1 MEDSK
6 YEQGMRIRRKVLGDA
21 HVDRAE
27 ASKTGLDAA
36 FQSLITEFAW
46 GTVWA
51 GDGLDLK
58 TRHLVTIA
66 LLAGLGHEK
75 EFRMHLKAAE
85 NTGVT
90 SEEVREVLHH
100 VAVYAGVPAANSA
113 IAAAKEHFGAEPN
126 LQGGES

>member
-1 MEDSK
+1 MEDAKHSK
-6 YEQGMRIRRKVLGDA
+6 GMQIRRKVLGDA

-27 ASKTGLDAA
+27 ASKTDFDAG
-36 FQSLITEFAW
+36 FQSLITEYAW
-46 GTVWA
+46 GTVWT

-66 LLAGLGHEK
+66 LLAGLGHEH
-75 EFRMHLKAAE
+75 EFRMHLRAAE

-90 SEEVREVLHH
+90 PEQIREVLHH

-113 IAAAKEHFGAEPN
+113 FAAAKEHYAAIVPPGREV
-126 LQGGES
+126 

>member
-1 MEDSK
+1 
-6 YEQGMRIRRKVLGDA
+6 MRLRRKVLGDA

-27 ASKTGLDAA
+27 VLKNDFDAG

-51 GDGLDLK
+51 GEGLDLK

-75 EFRMHLKAAE
+75 EFRMHLKATE

-90 SEEVREVLHH
+90 PEEVREVLHH
-100 VAVYAGVPAANSA
+100 VAIYAGVPAANSA
-113 IAAAKEHFGAEPN
+113 IAAAKEFYST
-126 LQGGES
+126 QGGEA